1 MNGLLNPDT
10 PWWNP
15 VDDEGRMKTGG
26 MNLPNVPEWLVD
38 FMPGVGDAKAVFYD
52 APKSFKAASES
63 PTLVGKAGNT
73 GAGLLALA
81 SAFPL
86 FAMPLD
92 ALRAGIK
99 GGNY

>member
-38 FMPGVGDAKAVFYD
+38 FMPGVGDVKAVF
-52 APKSFKAASES
+52 
-63 PTLVGKAGNT
+63 
-73 GAGLLALA
+73 
-81 SAFPL
+81 
-86 FAMPLD
+86 
-92 ALRAGIK
+92 
-99 GGNY
+99 